1 MPFLAFFFPKHITI
15 HNNFNSSAV
24 YGGLETGA
32 LKRYSVQ
39 LETTE
44 INHITLDFTTPS
56 QKVNSQSPGPLKN
69 KLQTEVLALDQMLCN
84 RGRLPEEPV
93 KGTFSKCAVKKHIE
107 LSSYALEMEKKIT
120 FKKTTTIPSN
130 SHRIK

>member
-1 MPFLAFFFPKHITI
+1 MYQQDAFSCFFFPKHITI

-39 LETTE
+39 LETTG

-84 RGRLPEEPV
+84 
-93 KGTFSKCAVKKHIE
+93 
-107 LSSYALEMEKKIT
+107 
-120 FKKTTTIPSN
+120 
-130 SHRIK
+130 